1 MRCMR
6 VFLASVVL
14 LIVAPL
20 TAFVS
25 QPADAE
31 RGLGKGAL
39 APPIDMRDQFGRRQ
53 TLQSLVGDKGLVLL
67 FVRSA
72 DW

>member
-1 MRCMR
+1 MRA
-6 VFLASVVL
+6 FLVAVAIVV
-14 LIVAPL
+14 IAPL
-20 TAFVS
+20 TGAVS
-25 QPADAE
+25 QPSQAD

-39 APPIDMRDQFGRRQ
+39 APSIDMLDQFGRRH

>member
-1 MRCMR
+1 MRA
-6 VFLASVVL
+6 FLVAVAILV
-14 LIVAPL
+14 IAPL
-20 TAFVS
+20 TASVS
-25 QPADAE
+25 QPLQGE

-39 APPIDMRDQFGRRQ
+39 APPIDMLDQFGRRH
-53 TLQSLVGDKGLVLL
+53 TLHSLAGDKGLVLL

>member
-1 MRCMR
+1 MR
-6 VFLASVVL
+6 AL
-14 LIVAPL
+14 LVAVAILVIAPL
-20 TAFVS
+20 TASVS
-25 QPADAE
+25 QLSQRE

-39 APPIDMRDQFGRRQ
+39 APPIDMLDQFGRRH
-53 TLQSLVGDKGLVLL
+53 TLQSLIGDKGLVLL

>member
-1 MRCMR
+1 MRAL
-6 VFLASVVL
+6 LAAVAILV
-14 LIVAPL
+14 IAPL
-20 TAFVS
+20 TASVPQPS
-25 QPADAE
+25 QKE

-39 APPIDMRDQFGRRQ
+39 APPIDMLDQFGRRH
-53 TLQSLVGDKGLVLL
+53 TLQSLIGDKGLVLL